1 MIQNK
6 EKNIK
11 NILNFYGFEL
21 ILQKTP
27 FIHFIDI
34 IIGSYS

>member
-21 ILQKTP
+21 ILQKCP
-27 FIHFIDI
+27 FTHFTDI